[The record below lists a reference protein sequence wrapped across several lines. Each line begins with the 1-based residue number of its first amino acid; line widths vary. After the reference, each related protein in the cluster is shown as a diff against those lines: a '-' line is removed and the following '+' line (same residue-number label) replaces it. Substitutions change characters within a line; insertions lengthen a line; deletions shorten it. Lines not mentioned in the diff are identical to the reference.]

1 MSQESSRFEKGSLRL
16 FRIWGIDVRMHWTW
30 LIGAWFDFQYHSAE
44 YTSPVWNAVEYL
56 SIFGIVLLHEFGHV
70 LACRQVGGRAD
81 RIVLWPLGGVALVQ
95 PPPRPGAFLWSLAAG
110 PLVNVALVPATLL
123 LLALSHFAG
132 WGEVAPDL
140 GHYVIALAVINFGL
154 LVFNL
159 LPIFPL
165 DGGQILQAL
174 LWFLIGRARS
184 MMIATV
190 IGFVLGLGLFGLALA
205 AQGWWMCLLAGFAL
219 LSSFRGFQQA
229 RIWLRMQSASPRAD
243 AACPACHKPPP
254 VGEFW
259 RCGTCLKWFDV
270 FGQYAKCPHCNSTVT
285 VIICHECGQGAPFLA
300 WSSHVLYVRQDQG
313 DG

>member
-1 MSQESSRFEKGSLRL
+1 MSQESTRYEKGSLRL

-30 LIGAWFDFQYHSAE
+30 LIGAWFEIQYHSAE

-56 SIFGIVLLHEFGHV
+56 SIFAIVLLHEFGHV
-70 LACRQVGGRAD
+70 LACRQVGGSAD

-123 LLALSHFAG
+123 LLALSHFAD
-132 WGEVAPDL
+132 WGQVAPDL
-140 GHYVIALAVINFGL
+140 SRYVFALAVINFVL

-159 LPIFPL
+159 LPIYPL

-184 MMIATV
+184 LMIATV
-190 IGFVLGLGLFGLALA
+190 TGFVLGLGLMALALTV
-205 AQGWWMCLLAGFAL
+205 QGWWTCLVAGFVL

-229 RIWLRMQSASPRAD
+229 RMWLRMESAPPRAD
-243 AACPACHKPPP
+243 AACPSCHKPPP

-259 RCGTCLKWFDV
+259 RCGTCLKFFDV
-270 FGQYAKCPHCNSTVT
+270 FGQFARCPNCNASVA
-285 VIICHECGQGAPFLA
+285 VVICHLCGQRASFLE
-300 WSSHVLYVRQDQG
+300 WCHQIEQPPYDQRNA
-313 DG
+313 